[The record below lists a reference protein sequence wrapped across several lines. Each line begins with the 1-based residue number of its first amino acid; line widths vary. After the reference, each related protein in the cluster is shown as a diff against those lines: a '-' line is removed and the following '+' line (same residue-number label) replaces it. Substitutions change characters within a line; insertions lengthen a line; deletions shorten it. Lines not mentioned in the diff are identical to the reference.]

1 MLLACEIHNF
11 CCRKLAT
18 FTTKWMDISS
28 LFRPDLYL
36 CDLSRI
42 QMAVIFHI
50 LGRHTIIHWSA
61 IPLIIKCICSPV
73 MWSLSI
79 ARLTLTLFKLVTL
92 GRDECHGFVI
102 KCRRIHYK
110 RLRDLLWMSSEGIN
124 MWGNEGFGL
133 IFQFWPFVRL
143 IGSSW
148 SRYSTTIQY
157 SVWLIGWLDDP
168 LDHSSYCCHLSLQ
181 YRVSV
186 HSNCSFKTDNK
197 WARC

>member
-1 MLLACEIHNF
+1 MYKFWRREFIWMLLACEIHNF
-11 CCRKLAT
+11 CCRKLGT
-18 FTTKWMDISS
+18 FTTSWMDISS

-79 ARLTLTLFKLVTL
+79 ARLTLTLYKLVTL

-102 KCRRIHYK
+102 KRQKIHYK
-110 RLRDLLWMSSEGIN
+110 RLPDLLWMSSEGIN
-124 MWGNEGFGL
+124 MWGNEGGWDWYFNFGL
-133 IFQFWPFVRL
+133 L
-143 IGSSW
+143 SC
-148 SRYSTTIQY
+148 
-157 SVWLIGWLDDP
+157 WLDGP
-168 LDHSSYCCHLSLQ
+168 AGSFVLLPRLGTSTKSLQ
-181 YRVSV
+181 YFLIAAGWK
-186 HSNCSFKTDNK
+186 H
-197 WARC
+197 

>member
-1 MLLACEIHNF
+1 
-11 CCRKLAT
+11 
-18 FTTKWMDISS
+18 MDISS

-79 ARLTLTLFKLVTL
+79 ARLTLTLYKLVTL

-102 KCRRIHYK
+102 KRQKIHYK
-110 RLRDLLWMSSEGIN
+110 RLPDLLWMSSEGIN

-133 IFQFWPFVRL
+133 IFQFWPFVL
-143 IGSSW
+143 
-148 SRYSTTIQY
+148 
-157 SVWLIGWLDDP
+157 LIGWTRWIIRPTAASWYFYQVSTILP
-168 LDHSSYCCHLSLQ
+168 HRSGSKTLVQYCKQ
-181 YRVSV
+181 
-186 HSNCSFKTDNK
+186 
-197 WARC
+197 

>member
-1 MLLACEIHNF
+1 MLLARQIHNF
-11 CCRKLAT
+11 RSRKLRT
-18 FTTKWMDISS
+18 FTTFPMDISPP
-28 LFRPDLYL
+28 FRPDLYL

-50 LGRHTIIHWSA
+50 LGRPTIIHWSA

-73 MWSLSI
+73 MWSLWY
-79 ARLTLTLFKLVTL
+79 LGYKLVTL

-181 YRVSV
+181 CRVSV
-186 HSNCSFKTDNK
+186 HSNCSFKTDNR

>member
-1 MLLACEIHNF
+1 MKFI
-11 CCRKLAT
+11 T
-18 FTTKWMDISS
+18 FKQPETGDVYD
-28 LFRPDLYL
+28 RPDGYFLAISPWPL
-36 CDLSRI
+36 FVWFESDSN
-42 QMAVIFHI
+42 
-50 LGRHTIIHWSA
+50 GRHISYFRAPCDYSLISYSFDNQMYLFGSDVIIV
-61 IPLIIKCICSPV
+61 IIV
-73 MWSLSI
+73 I
-79 ARLTLTLFKLVTL
+79 AACCNLVTS

-168 LDHSSYCCHLSLQ
+168 LDHSSFCCHLSLQ
-181 YRVSV
+181 YRGISV
-186 HSNCSFKTDNK
+186 HSNCSFKTDNR